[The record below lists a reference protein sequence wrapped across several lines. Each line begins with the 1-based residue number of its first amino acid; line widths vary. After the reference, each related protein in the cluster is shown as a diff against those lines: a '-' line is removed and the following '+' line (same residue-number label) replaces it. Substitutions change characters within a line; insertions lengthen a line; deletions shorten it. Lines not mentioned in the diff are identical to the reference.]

1 MHRTL
6 NHTYHIKHLDL
17 IFSYIYKLRHVNAA
31 KLHRLYDHLSF
42 QDKKMKESNKVTR
55 DAINEHYN
63 MNVSNFFQEYN
74 ERFMLEN

>member
-1 MHRTL
+1 MRL
-6 NHTYHIKHLDL
+6 NC
-17 IFSYIYKLRHVNAA
+17 IFNSNVMIERW
-31 KLHRLYDHLSF
+31 HRLYDHLSF

-63 MNVSNFFQEYN
+63 MNVNNFFQEYN